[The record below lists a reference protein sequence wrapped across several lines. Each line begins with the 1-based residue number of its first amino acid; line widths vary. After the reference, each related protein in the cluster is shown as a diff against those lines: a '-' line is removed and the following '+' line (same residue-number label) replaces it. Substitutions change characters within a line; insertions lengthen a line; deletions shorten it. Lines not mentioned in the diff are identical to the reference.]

1 MSGRKVTLREYIDKC
16 RQFNPQFDYS
26 DLGFITISGQFVT
39 PICKKH
45 GKFKFNARGL
55 CTKSI
60 RCPECDRENRFNSFI
75 QKAKEI
81 HGEKYKYDQSTY
93 ITNKIPIKITCLIH
107 GDFYQA
113 PGDHLKDAQNVLEN
127 TNLQQKNGY
136 RKQCLYSY
144 KYDYSKVEYK
154 DNKTPVIIICP
165 IHGEFKV
172 IPNNHIAGK
181 SGCPKCKGIDIHNRQ
196 VKSMEQFIQ
205 QAIEKHGNRYNYE
218 KLDII
223 TIKVM

>member
-107 GDFYQA
+107 GDFLLGA
-113 PGDHLKDAQNVLEN
+113 WRSFKGMGMLKMFQKIQTFNRRMGIESNAYIV
-127 TNLQQKNGY
+127 TNMIIL
-136 RKQCLYSY
+136 KQ
-144 KYDYSKVEYK
+144 
-154 DNKTPVIIICP
+154 I
-165 IHGEFKV
+165 
-172 IPNNHIAGK
+172 
-181 SGCPKCKGIDIHNRQ
+181 
-196 VKSMEQFIQ
+196 
-205 QAIEKHGNRYNYE
+205 
-218 KLDII
+218 
-223 TIKVM
+223 